1 MRPFDASEH
10 WAIFVLYRSA
20 MKRHPSLIPLSH
32 DHHHTLVL
40 AQGLIVG
47 QSRAPRSNWPT
58 ERRKQADRVIE
69 FFVETLQSHLK
80 NEEAEIFPLAERR
93 LPSREALIFTLRQEH
108 EQIRSLV
115 SDLERNLTNN
125 LEERLPI
132 LGRLL
137 ERNVRQE
144 ERVLFQA
151 IQEELTES
159 ELKTLGS
166 RLAQSRRQVDS
177 CRLIN
182 TTRNNTSSTDQTRY

>member
-1 MRPFDASEH
+1 
-10 WAIFVLYRSA
+10 

-58 ERRKQADRVIE
+58 ERRKQIDRVIA

-93 LPSREALIFTLRQEH
+93 LPSRENLIFTLRQEH

-115 SDLERNLTNN
+115 SDLEQNLTTN
-125 LEERLPI
+125 LEERLPM

-137 ERNVRQE
+137 ERNVRLE

-159 ELKTLGS
+159 ELKILGN
-166 RLAQSRRQVDS
+166 RLARGRRQENS

-182 TTRNNTSSTDQTRY
+182 TTRNNTSSADRTDTRPIQP